1 MKLVY
6 YILRRFFFLF
16 FIMIGVTLVI
26 FMVSRI
32 VPGDPAL
39 LMAGEG
45 ATLEDIRNLRHQW
58 GMDRPIY
65 IQYLT
70 YLQNLLKGNFGR
82 SIFTARPVLYDL
94 KEYFPATF
102 ELTVFSL
109 FLATLFGILSGIVS
123 ANHKDKGVDHATRI
137 FSLLGLSMPIFWLG
151 LLLLLVIHY
160 YFGLL
165 FAGARLSAHL
175 SPPTRISGLF
185 TIDSLITGNWVV
197 FKDSLLH
204 LILPSI
210 CLAMSVVGRISRMTR
225 SSILNVI
232 HEDYVRTAK
241 SKGLPHSIINR
252 RYILRNALLPIITLI
267 GVMFGRLLSGVVIT
281 EIIFSWPGLGRYAVE
296 ATMSHDFVPLMGF
309 SFLIA
314 FLYGIVN
321 LIVDI
326 LYSVFDPRVELG

>member
-1 MKLVY
+1 
-6 YILRRFFFLF
+6 
-16 FIMIGVTLVI
+16 
-26 FMVSRI
+26 
-32 VPGDPAL
+32 
-39 LMAGEG
+39 
-45 ATLEDIRNLRHQW
+45 
-58 GMDRPIY
+58 MDRPIY